1 MKKNIIVN
9 PIGPKGNEIKER
21 MMELMGIQPINENK
35 TNVSVELTKI
45 GPDGKAYAIIR
56 ENHKWYIK
64 KADKTIGL
72 IAEDFKYIG
81 GLQNKK
87 LEAYSSYAK
96 AIKHLN
102 LKFRSLAEAY
112 NYDGEINVFKND
124 NLLTEVGMVGFSEMK
139 GNGFAPKEDM
149 EEAKKGYPVEEEVEM
164 EDYEKAIDEMLTRE
178 DETSDSENFFDWNG
192 TINGDMLYEIKLALE
207 SYGGRQ
213 FELFRD
219 YIDSFDGEKGKELY
233 IALSDLFSRRTSE
246 YVDEYDEL
254 PDNIVRGNK
263 DDDKKA
269 SEVLSK
275 AGFSGIKYPNEIVK
289 FGENIDE
296 MLTREDETSDSENFF
311 DWNGTI
317 NGDMLYEIKL
327 ALESYGGRQFE
338 LFRDYIDS
346 FDGEKGKELYIAL
359 SDLFSRRTSEYV
371 DEYDELPDN
380 IVRGN
385 KDDDKKASEVLSKAG
400 FSGIKYPN
408 EIVKFGENIDER
420 KSTFPDLTG
429 DGKVTRADILKG
441 RGVDLKEGLKKK
453 VNQKKFF

>member
-56 ENHKWYIK
+56 ENHEWYIK
-64 KADKTIGL
+64 KADKTSGL

-124 NLLTEVGMVGFSEMK
+124 NLLTEAGMVGFSEMK

-149 EEAKKGYPVEEEVEM
+149 EEAKKDYPVEEEVEM

-219 YIDSFDGEKGKELY
+219 YIDSFDGEKG
-233 IALSDLFSRRTSE
+233 
-246 YVDEYDEL
+246 
-254 PDNIVRGNK
+254 
-263 DDDKKA
+263 
-269 SEVLSK
+269 
-275 AGFSGIKYPNEIVK
+275 
-289 FGENIDE
+289 
-296 MLTREDETSDSENFF
+296 
-311 DWNGTI
+311 
-317 NGDMLYEIKL
+317 
-327 ALESYGGRQFE
+327 
-338 LFRDYIDS
+338 
-346 FDGEKGKELYIAL
+346 GKLYIAL